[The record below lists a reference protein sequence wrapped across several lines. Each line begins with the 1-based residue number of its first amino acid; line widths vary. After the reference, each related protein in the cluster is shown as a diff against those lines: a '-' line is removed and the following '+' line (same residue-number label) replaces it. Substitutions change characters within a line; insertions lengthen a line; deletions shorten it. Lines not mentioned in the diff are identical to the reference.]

1 MKVVAV
7 SIWVFINLTILGLF
21 AYVYILWSQYWKVS
35 ASPKPHYVPFFHNHT
50 RWVPPSQV
58 VLWHGPLVNPHG
70 KVKHFWDEELEKKEV
85 PTDKLE
91 AKIETYKNQ
100 LIVQLRQSQMD
111 AGNVLYSDAKRSRYG
126 VNYQGPR
133 PTHVRRHRKLL
144 CAFRKEVRVVFL
156 DAASE
161 PFHREGLAQL
171 FPAPPPLG
179 IRADYNTC
187 AIVSSAGSL
196 YKSRLGKEIDS
207 HDAVLRFNSAPTEG
221 YERDVGGKTT
231 FRIINSQ
238 IVSKPQFDFFHSALY
253 RNVTLMVWDPANYS
267 VDMEEWFR
275 HPEFNVFEPYFKRRR
290 MLPDEKFYLF
300 HPRTI
305 WDAWNFIQA
314 NTPVAVLGN
323 PPSSGFL
330 GIALLLRRC
339 NWVSVYEYI
348 PSMRLTKRCHYF
360 DVQDDPGCTFGDWHP
375 LASEKLLALAMNSGT
390 DVDVFQRGFVR
401 FQGFPA
407 LRCP

>member
-21 AYVYILWSQYWKVS
+21 AYVYILWSQYWKV
-35 ASPKPHYVPFFHNHT
+35 AGSPKPQVVVAHIPHNNSV
-50 RWVPPSQV
+50 RWLPSQV
-58 VLWHGPLVNPHG
+58 ALWHGPLVNPYG
-70 KVKHFWDEELEKKEV
+70 KVKHLWDEDLEKKEV
-85 PTDKLE
+85 PTDKLQT
-91 AKIETYKNQ
+91 KVETYKNQ

-111 AGNVLYSDAKRSRYG
+111 ASNVLYGKKSRYN
-126 VNYQGPR
+126 VNYEGTR
-133 PTHVRRHRKLL
+133 TVRYGSPNQIL
-144 CAFRKEVRVVFL
+144 CAFKREVRVAFM
-156 DAASE
+156 DSTAE
-161 PFHREGLAQL
+161 PFLSKGLAQL
-171 FPAPPPLG
+171 FPDPPFG

-196 YKSRLGKEIDS
+196 YKSRLGEEIDS
-207 HDAVLRFNSAPTEG
+207 HDAVLRFNSAPTVA
-221 YERDVGGKTT
+221 YEHDVGRKTT

-238 IVSKPQFDFFHSALY
+238 IVSKPHFNFFHSPLY

-267 VDMEEWFR
+267 VDMEAWFR

-290 MLPDEKFYLF
+290 MFPKEKFYLF
-300 HPRTI
+300 HPQVI
-305 WDAWNFIQA
+305 WDVWNFIQS
-314 NTPVAVLGN
+314 NTAVAVLRN

-330 GIALLLRRC
+330 GIAFLLHHC
-339 NWVSVYEYI
+339 NWVKVYEYI

-390 DVDVFQRGFVR
+390 DMDVFHRGFVLL
-401 FQGFPA
+401 QGFPS
-407 LRCP
+407 LHCP